1 MAEVS
6 ITTPRGV
13 HLAGTFE
20 PGPTAAAVLFAHGF
34 LSDRHSAYR
43 FDALAATYREAGYA
57 TLQFDFSGC
66 GASDDDVVTVAG
78 EVEDLRSASAWLT
91 EQGYPVQAV
100 HAHSFGTVGALRAQP
115 RDVVTMVLTGA
126 LTGPMNYPWGQIFA
140 PAQVDEL
147 EEHGFTRVPDDNE
160 AGVREF
166 NVISRETLADYSL
179 IDQAELLGKV
189 RVPVLML
196 YGGMD
201 EEATELVSLGREGM
215 PLLPEGSRLE
225 VVPGAEHGLKDRI
238 DIVGERGVA
247 WFSEHLA
254 GVPEPDAGAR

>member
-1 MAEVS
+1 MSEVS

-20 PGPTAAAVLFAHGF
+20 PGPGDVAVLFAHGF
-34 LSDRHSAYR
+34 LSDRHSASR

-57 TLQFDFSGC
+57 TLQIDFSGC
-66 GASDDDVVTVAG
+66 GASDDDVVTVTG
-78 EVEDLRSASAWLT
+78 EIEDLRSASAWLT
-91 EQGYPVQAV
+91 EQGYPVQAI
-100 HAHSFGTVGALRAQP
+100 HAHSFGTVAALRARP

-126 LTGPMNYPWGQIFA
+126 LTGPMNYPWDQVFS

-147 EEHGFTRVPDDNE
+147 EELGFTRVPDDNA

-166 NVISRETLADYSL
+166 SVISRETLADYSL

-189 RVPVLML
+189 RVPVLLL

-201 EEATELVSLGREGM
+201 EESTELVTLAREGM
-215 PLLPEGSRLE
+215 PLLPDGSHLE
-225 VVPGAEHGLKDRI
+225 VVPDAEHGLKDRI
-238 DIVGERGVA
+238 DIVGERGVG
-247 WFSEHLA
+247 WFAEHLVPVRGA
-254 GVPEPDAGAR
+254 GSR